1 MAADVLLHIGHCAI
15 GYLDP
20 RSVNE
25 LVEHMIFWK
34 VFVQLPSEISI
45 PNLPNRWRQNMNS
58 VWTDHYQ
65 RPLLT
70 VCLYPRGAEG
80 WEKLQQRP
88 LITNLPLCVKF
99 GTKLMGI
106 RIAPAF
112 AALLKKW
119 DPWVC
124 FEDLRYY
131 QAKSIRLNFLLNP
144 LKNRGLYT

>member
-1 MAADVLLHIGHCAI
+1 
-15 GYLDP
+15 
-20 RSVNE
+20 
-25 LVEHMIFWK
+25 
-34 VFVQLPSEISI
+34 
-45 PNLPNRWRQNMNS
+45 MNS

-106 RIAPAF
+106 RIYPGEILEYF
-112 AALLKKW
+112 EPTVIFTGLILITGSTPLENLTDQTFTSGVNPQAATNFPQGEIL
-119 DPWVC
+119 
-124 FEDLRYY
+124 
-131 QAKSIRLNFLLNP
+131 AKYVVI
-144 LKNRGLYT
+144 

>member
-1 MAADVLLHIGHCAI
+1 
-15 GYLDP
+15 
-20 RSVNE
+20 
-25 LVEHMIFWK
+25 
-34 VFVQLPSEISI
+34 
-45 PNLPNRWRQNMNS
+45 MNS

-106 RIAPAF
+106 RICIKHNF
-112 AALLKKW
+112 AIKAKYSQRQNFITT
-119 DPWVC
+119 WV
-124 FEDLRYY
+124 FSFRTFNLDH
-131 QAKSIRLNFLLNP
+131 S
-144 LKNRGLYT
+144 

>member
-1 MAADVLLHIGHCAI
+1 
-15 GYLDP
+15 
-20 RSVNE
+20 
-25 LVEHMIFWK
+25 
-34 VFVQLPSEISI
+34 
-45 PNLPNRWRQNMNS
+45 MNS

-106 RIAPAF
+106 RIHSVYS
-112 AALLKKW
+112 LNNVNTL
-119 DPWVC
+119 
-124 FEDLRYY
+124 
-131 QAKSIRLNFLLNP
+131 SIFYKQRL
-144 LKNRGLYT
+144 

>member
-1 MAADVLLHIGHCAI
+1 MKPSSQTYPHDHLTSSILTVWSHKKYSKLVLRHHFTVRH
-15 GYLDP
+15 
-20 RSVNE
+20 RSE
-25 LVEHMIFWK
+25 SRLVQVMISG
-34 VFVQLPSEISI
+34 QLPSEISI

-106 RIAPAF
+106 RIQSTGATEQDGPGGT
-112 AALLKKW
+112 
-119 DPWVC
+119 C
-124 FEDLRYY
+124 
-131 QAKSIRLNFLLNP
+131 NFVVI
-144 LKNRGLYT
+144 T

>member
-1 MAADVLLHIGHCAI
+1 MEVSVGWPLGHCIWGPYCCVVNKLAVMVMKKTFSRGPLIAI
-15 GYLDP
+15 HQKNGAF
-20 RSVNE
+20 E
-25 LVEHMIFWK
+25 TFWTISK
-34 VFVQLPSEISI
+34 QTLKHRRKYILPSEIAI

-106 RIAPAF
+106 RIRTI
-112 AALLKKW
+112 LSCSLW
-119 DPWVC
+119 
-124 FEDLRYY
+124 
-131 QAKSIRLNFLLNP
+131 
-144 LKNRGLYT
+144 

>member
-1 MAADVLLHIGHCAI
+1 
-15 GYLDP
+15 
-20 RSVNE
+20 
-25 LVEHMIFWK
+25 
-34 VFVQLPSEISI
+34 
-45 PNLPNRWRQNMNS
+45 MNS

-106 RIAPAF
+106 RIVF
-112 AALLKKW
+112 
-119 DPWVC
+119 
-124 FEDLRYY
+124 
-131 QAKSIRLNFLLNP
+131 
-144 LKNRGLYT
+144 